1 MQLYKILSANNNLST
16 TERPYAATRNYYEK
30 LKTQQELIQK
40 HYQEN
45 GVQNWAILGSIGA
58 LFHSCNSKR
67 LKNILNICT

>member
-40 HYQEN
+40 HYQEKRCTK
-45 GVQNWAILGSIGA
+45 LGYTRINRRTFSQ
-58 LFHSCNSKR
+58 L
-67 LKNILNICT
+67 